1 MRILNREN
9 ERERERERE
18 NASERMKERERER
31 RKAEK
36 IHRLIIV
43 KGGSLKRRLATIFI
57 V

>member
-9 ERERERERE
+9 ERERERE